1 MLERSLVF
9 LSPHQARSRAA
20 MPTRPAALLEQ
31 FIDSG
36 SFDRVIVVNRLRLDR
51 AARAVLTSLRHGSRL
66 VRFGPW
72 LGLATPLAMP
82 EQDTGAEGSDKQK
95 AQAATEAT
103 QVAKVTQVTVIE
115 HSWPYGAMEGGLVGR
130 LVTEALASGPTVL
143 WVSDPKSARVLESI
157 ESQTTLVTAFDA
169 YDAWDLSPLVRG
181 RRRLNA
187 VRGGYSAAAKGA
199 DVVFANTRLMR
210 DRLAAMGASHA
221 VWLPNACPD
230 LSPGTPAA
238 EPYLAYVGRIHERF
252 DTRLAL
258 AVADAL
264 AGATG
269 RQATFRIAGP
279 VERAPAGWATLAQH
293 SAVRLEG
300 PLPTAQARAFVAG
313 ARAVLIPHTPDEYT
327 RSQDAM
333 KAWDA
338 IAAGVPVVSTSV
350 PPADGWPPGL
360 ALVADD
366 APGFAAAAMDA
377 LAGHLDGS
385 RQARLEHARANLWRD
400 RAHTALDVL
409 AGMHAEAA
417 V

>member
-1 MLERSLVF
+1 
-9 LSPHQARSRAA
+9 
-20 MPTRPAALLEQ
+20 MPTRPAALLQQ
-31 FIDSG
+31 FVESG
-36 SFDRVIVVNRLRLDR
+36 SFDRVIVVNRLRPDR
-51 AARAVLTSLRHGSRL
+51 AARTVPTSLRRGSRL

-82 EQDTGAEGSDKQK
+82 EQNTGAEESDNQK
-95 AQAATEAT
+95 AQEATEAT
-103 QVAKVTQVTVIE
+103 QVAKATQVTVIE
-115 HSWPYGAMEGGLVGR
+115 HSWPYGAMESGLVAR
-130 LVTEALASGPTVL
+130 LVTEVLASGPTVL
-143 WVSDPKSARVLESI
+143 WVSDPKSARVLERI
-157 ESQTTLVTAFDA
+157 ESQPTLVTAFDA
-169 YDAWDLSPLVRG
+169 YDAWDLSPLFRG
-181 RRRLNA
+181 RRRLSA
-187 VRGGYSAAAKGA
+187 IRDGYSAAAKGA

-210 DRLAAMGASHA
+210 DRLAAMGASHV

-230 LSPGTPAA
+230 LSPGTPTA

-279 VERAPAGWATLAQH
+279 VEREPAGWAALARH
-293 SAVRLEG
+293 PAVRLEG
-300 PLPTAQARAFVAG
+300 PLQATQARAFVAG

-360 ALVADD
+360 AIVADD
-366 APGFAAAAMDA
+366 PGSFAAAAMET
-377 LAGHLDGS
+377 LAGQLDRS
-385 RQARLEHARANLWRD
+385 RQARLDHALANRWRD
-400 RAHTALDVL
+400 RVDTALDVL
-409 AGMHAEAA
+409 AGLRPE